1 MNTSSFFKYTL
12 CMALIGC
19 SGVGQAGGLPGGWQI
34 LPPAA
39 EDVDRGLP
47 TALQSQEL
55 AKDGR
60 RLASV
65 DILVDL
71 PYSEV
76 MPIVASAFRQLGPVN
91 DEIVQQPLARL
102 SDEWGEVLLSRRP
115 DLVKALVQQVALP
128 KLQRDV
134 SDGAL
139 AESEVPAQTARIERT
154 LRFQSGSEQMAPLTQ
169 PYRYW
174 RGNIQIQHGALGN
187 SKSNLVASVTQ
198 LDAVFG
204 RPTSVVHLTRAEQ
217 FPNAKAG
224 MASRLKALV
233 NPDPFSPTSPRQLER
248 YSVPQA
254 LFSPVYDAL
263 SALPRANVQLG
274 AEPAQWRAPASPAP
288 RVTEPKLTF
297 PDNKGRT
304 LQADA
309 AFAVRSA
316 DAFTVLADDAI
327 LLYRN
332 YPRALLY
339 WSPATGGEP
348 REVWARAGRYSQPQL
363 TRDLDGTS
371 AYLALEGLVVH
382 FDAVTS
388 TLATHPVVYDA
399 AQGRGHDNMANLH
412 DGAGIPLRYR
422 HDYRKPRDTLDVW
435 QPAARPHAD
444 GSEWTYTL
452 RYSTPRQDMMKGPAR
467 TNSQIKPVRWD
478 GLTPTAWVEDL
489 YGLTELDIKTGHAL
503 RAVKLPRRFG
513 KVDAQDDSGMAQWT
527 PEPFG
532 SAKGGWIAV
541 GFVLMEGQQRTPGL
555 HVVDIASGKVRYS
568 LALPKQ
574 ETLTTAAGSPDGR
587 MLAMGTGGPDGALVL
602 WDLQRGRSMPLQTDH
617 AECGGIEQLQWNPSG
632 TRLWGRCA
640 KGLVVWDVSGR

>member
-91 DEIVQQPLARL
+91 DEIIQQPLARL
-102 SDEWGEVLLSRRP
+102 NDEWGEVLLSRRP
-115 DLVKALVQQVALP
+115 DLVKALVQQIALP

-174 RGNIQIQHGALGN
+174 RGNIQTQHGALSN

-233 NPDPFSPTSPRQLER
+233 NPDPFNPTSPRQLER

-274 AEPAQWRAPASPAP
+274 QSRRSGERLPPQPHGSPSPHSPFPTTRAERFRPMPLSLSGAPMHSPCWPMTPSCSIATIHVHCCTGRQPPVASPA
-288 RVTEPKLTF
+288 K
-297 PDNKGRT
+297 
-304 LQADA
+304 
-309 AFAVRSA
+309 
-316 DAFTVLADDAI
+316 
-327 LLYRN
+327 
-332 YPRALLY
+332 
-339 WSPATGGEP
+339 
-348 REVWARAGRYSQPQL
+348 
-363 TRDLDGTS
+363 
-371 AYLALEGLVVH
+371 
-382 FDAVTS
+382 
-388 TLATHPVVYDA
+388 
-399 AQGRGHDNMANLH
+399 
-412 DGAGIPLRYR
+412 
-422 HDYRKPRDTLDVW
+422 
-435 QPAARPHAD
+435 
-444 GSEWTYTL
+444 
-452 RYSTPRQDMMKGPAR
+452 
-467 TNSQIKPVRWD
+467 
-478 GLTPTAWVEDL
+478 
-489 YGLTELDIKTGHAL
+489 
-503 RAVKLPRRFG
+503 
-513 KVDAQDDSGMAQWT
+513 
-527 PEPFG
+527 
-532 SAKGGWIAV
+532 
-541 GFVLMEGQQRTPGL
+541 
-555 HVVDIASGKVRYS
+555 
-568 LALPKQ
+568 
-574 ETLTTAAGSPDGR
+574 
-587 MLAMGTGGPDGALVL
+587 
-602 WDLQRGRSMPLQTDH
+602 
-617 AECGGIEQLQWNPSG
+617 
-632 TRLWGRCA
+632 
-640 KGLVVWDVSGR
+640 SGRVQGGTANRS